1 MLCALYTGNR
11 NNVRTLLACSSFNTF
26 IRSEKIYSSI
36 FLSRTKITV
45 LPAYMYRN
53 LSTYVT
59 GSTLATYVATKLLLL
74 LYVVESTYQCLC
86 GCLYFTNGEVK
97 PPDPGDQQMARDEI
111 VSVLFS
117 LGVRNSP
124 TFCDPSSRARTPPN
138 LLIRPSAT

>member
-1 MLCALYTGNR
+1 MSMLCALYTGKR
-11 NNVRTLLACSSFNTF
+11 DDIRTLLACSSFNTF
-26 IRSEKIYSSI
+26 IRSEKIYSSN
-36 FLSRTKITV
+36 FYHREPKLLFAPGV
-45 LPAYMYRN
+45 N
-53 LSTYVT
+53 LSTYVAS
-59 GSTLATYVATKLLLL
+59 STT
-74 LYVVESTYQCLC
+74 VVTTVRSTYQCLC